1 MKGEINNSTGGSFPA
16 SMYAEATFVYLL
28 EAVTNNSL
36 FTYAPVGSTTGKCN
50 IMGYWHTGN
59 VGISTVPDS
68 RIRRDTAICT
78 DKCIG
83 DIGTILCGNDSMKYP
98 RFDKNLRV
106 PLIDVGAS
114 DAALSTVDYDAF
126 PDLHVFP
133 SIAGAVVPIF
143 NIKELTGLVLVL
155 SRATIASIFKLD
167 IKYWNDDRI
176 LNDNMGKT
184 KSILSNLGLPINVV
198 VRTDSSGTTSI
209 FSSALSSFDPSI
221 GASADNSFAATIG
234 ASTTPTWCGPLT
246 DEIQKL
252 TVTNCTI
259 AQTSSQ
265 RLVTLSVKDL
275 AFVMRSL
282 SFDCNAT
289 AVQVQSQ
296 FNTILGSDSVIV
308 TRSNPTST
316 STVFSIG
323 YWYSPVNKRN
333 MYEPFML
340 SSGSTAVSV
349 ATVQEGGF
357 LNSHYNSSAYFVTI
371 ESQSIFVNIL
381 YNASFTVTY
390 TAPTGTTF
398 ASAVINPATGNTA
411 QILLAA
417 LNALYSGL
425 AVTSVTRSFHFPSPW
440 VEYVVVFSTA
450 TPSLLGVTVTN
461 AAMAGQVT
469 VMRFLKGKNYPLFY
483 DGAHPL
489 GLSGSGRYTCY
500 RNQDKMA
507 PWSYFTGNLNP
518 GVCALV
524 R

>member
-1 MKGEINNSTGGSFPA
+1 M
-16 SMYAEATFVYLL
+16 
-28 EAVTNNSL
+28 
-36 FTYAPVGSTTGKCN
+36 
-50 IMGYWHTGN
+50 
-59 VGISTVPDS
+59 
-68 RIRRDTAICT
+68 
-78 DKCIG
+78 
-83 DIGTILCGNDSMKYP
+83 
-98 RFDKNLRV
+98 
-106 PLIDVGAS
+106 AS
-114 DAALSTVDYDAF
+114 DATLSAADYKAF

-133 SIAGAVVPIF
+133 SVAGAAVPIY
-143 NIKELTGLVLVL
+143 NIPELLGNVLVF
-155 SRATIASIFKLD
+155 SRSTLAGIFKRD
-167 IKYWNDDRI
+167 IKYWNDYRI
-176 LNDNMGKT
+176 LNDNTGAT
-184 KSILSNLGLPINVV
+184 KSILSTLNQPISVV

-209 FSSALSSFDPSI
+209 FSAGLSSFDPIS
-221 GASADNSFAATIG
+221 GAAVDYSFAATIG

-246 DEIQKL
+246 DEIQVL

-323 YWYSPVNKRN
+323 YWYSPVNKKN
-333 MYEPFML
+333 MYEPFVL

-371 ESQSIFVNIL
+371 ESQSIFVNML

-390 TAPTGTTF
+390 TAPMGATF
-398 ASAVINPATGNTA
+398 VSPVINPATGNTA
-411 QILLAA
+411 QVLLAA

-425 AVTSVTRSFHFPSPW
+425 VVSSVTRSFHFPSPW